1 MVLGT
6 LIYIIIIIVAII
18 VIIALLKF
26 LFQLFFIAPIGIDT
40 LDLEVFNRAIFA
52 LQPTR
57 QGYVY
62 WFIRTI
68 KSTFYFHDDVNQAK
82 FISDKDLS
90 ISVRHFQKLPILTDN
105 NFQVLNRSSS
115 KCNDL
120 IWEKLLDDILRQSDY
135 KDCPKRKRYG

>member
-18 VIIALLKF
+18 IIIALLKF

-57 QGYVY
+57 
-62 WFIRTI
+62 
-68 KSTFYFHDDVNQAK
+68 
-82 FISDKDLS
+82 
-90 ISVRHFQKLPILTDN
+90 
-105 NFQVLNRSSS
+105 
-115 KCNDL
+115 
-120 IWEKLLDDILRQSDY
+120 
-135 KDCPKRKRYG
+135 